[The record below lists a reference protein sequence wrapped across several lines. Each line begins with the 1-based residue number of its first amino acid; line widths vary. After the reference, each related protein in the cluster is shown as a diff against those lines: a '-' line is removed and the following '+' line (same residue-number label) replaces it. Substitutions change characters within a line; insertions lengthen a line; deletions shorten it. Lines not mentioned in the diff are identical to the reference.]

1 MESGAGGEGHVGMTN
16 LVRRCRELYGEAF
29 HIAFYNGMEDD
40 KYCGACVDLF
50 IPAEKGES
58 LQDETADRG

>member
-1 MESGAGGEGHVGMTN
+1 MGMTN